1 MEPATVLQKLQQ
13 LRRELGLAV
22 RPPAREPRRKRRQA
36 PRSVSRAKRVAPT
49 NAWLTPAVALLKA
62 LFVIVLPFYVYV
74 RSSVY
79 FYAHGVAPWLAIGLG
94 AILTMAIVAAYATW
108 ISRRFSGRARAASMA
123 RWIALPVAAAWCAYA
138 VVYLARVNA
147 KTDGVRSY
155 YGSVH
160 PVLRA
165 ALGTAIL
172 VDPDIVMTDALRL
185 PADYARMGLP
195 VYDRTLHYRQKSGW
209 VHAVDLRTRDR
220 SAVKNFAV
228 QLYFSSMGFRTLRHV
243 GTADHLHVSLP
254 VRD

>member
-1 MEPATVLQKLQQ
+1 MASAAGRLAQLKREVSRD
-13 LRRELGLAV
+13 LRRRARSLKWASR
-22 RPPAREPRRKRRQA
+22 RP
-36 PRSVSRAKRVAPT
+36 SS
-49 NAWLTPAVALLKA
+49 NAWVLFALALLKA
-62 LFVIVLPFYVYV
+62 MLVIALPFYVYV

-79 FYAHGVAPWLAIGLG
+79 FYAKGVTPWLSIALG
-94 AILTMAIVAAYATW
+94 ALLTMGIVAAYATW
-108 ISRRFSGRARAASMA
+108 ISRRFSGKKRAANMA
-123 RWIALPVAAAWCAYA
+123 RWIALPVVAAWCAYA

-155 YGSVH
+155 YGAVH

-172 VDPDIVMTDALRL
+172 VDPDIVMTDALRV
-185 PADYARMGLP
+185 PQDYARMGLP

-220 SAVKNFAV
+220 SAVKNFAI

-254 VRD
+254 LRD